1 MAVMKRLN
9 QHLKRRGGRWYYQ
22 RRVPQEYA
30 DFDDRTLI
38 CKALKTESLEIA
50 RARRDALM
58 EADEQFW
65 STVASSTNGLN
76 DRDPRSRET
85 KAAMRSYRAARQ
97 RAMAKG
103 FMYTPVNE
111 IAVKE
116 DVADI
121 LDRLSA
127 IPVRNAP
134 DKSQADAV
142 LGTVSPPDVKISQ
155 ALEIYYAEIA
165 VTDQIGKSDA
175 QLKSWRKVKR
185 RAVSNFIKVV
195 DDLPMHKINRDHAR
209 KFYNWWSD
217 RLRPTDGSKP
227 LSGNSADRDL
237 GNLRKLFREYWKYEG
252 DENRQNPFRNLNFG
266 NGNSLKDIPHFEDD
280 FVRSRFLIPSVFDGL
295 NDEATLLVYAM
306 METGCR
312 PSELANI
319 LPENVVLND
328 DVPHVKIKA
337 TRTRQVKTASSVRD
351 IPLVG
356 VSLEAMK
363 RAPNGF
369 PHYRDK
375 GNLLSASLMKAFRVR
390 KLMPTK
396 HHRIYSFRHS
406 FEKRMLEAGLDYG
419 LRCLLMGH
427 KNSRPLY
434 GDGGSMEYRRDELL
448 KIAHPTN
455 EAFLKSLPDLT

>member
-1 MAVMKRLN
+1 MAVMKDLN
-9 QHLKRRGGRWYYQ
+9 QHLHRRGNRWHYV
-22 RRVPQEYA
+22 RRVPSEYA
-30 DFDDRTLI
+30 DFDPRGMI
-38 CKALKTESLEIA
+38 RKSLKTESLEVA
-50 RARRDALM
+50 RARRDALA

-65 STVASSTNGLN
+65 ATVAISGQGLTGAN
-76 DRDPRSRET
+76 PVSKQTRH
-85 KAAMRSYRAARQ
+85 AMREYQAARQ

-103 FMYTPVNE
+103 FMYTPVQE
-111 IAVKE
+111 IAAQE

-134 DKSQADAV
+134 DKTEADAV
-142 LGTVSPPDVKISQ
+142 LGTVSPPAVKISQ
-155 ALEIYYAEIA
+155 ALEVYFSEIA
-165 VTDQIGKSDA
+165 VTDQIGKSDS

-185 RAVSNFIKVV
+185 RAVSNFVKVV

-266 NGNSLKDIPHFEDD
+266 NGNSLKDIPHFEDE
-280 FVRSRFLIPSVFDGL
+280 FVRSRLLIPGVFDGL
-295 NDEATLLVYAM
+295 NDEAALIVYAM
-306 METGCR
+306 IETGCR

-319 LPENVVLND
+319 LPENIVLDD

-337 TRTRQVKTASSVRD
+337 TKTRQLKTVSSVRD

-369 PHYRDK
+369 SHYRDK
-375 GNLLSASLMKAFRVR
+375 GNLLSGSLMKAFRIR
-390 KLMPTK
+390 KLMPTQN
-396 HHRIYSFRHS
+396 HRIYSFRHS

-448 KIAHPTN
+448 KIAHPIDDR
-455 EAFLKSLPDLT
+455 FISSLPSVG